1 MFTKYHFT
9 LTVIMLINL
18 CGCYTV
24 TPSGKT
30 AAIGSKDC
38 NVSLNFSRFPTNT
51 ENYCKFIEAIEV
63 LGDRQAA
70 VVRRHLIHIFS
81 FGFNFTFT
89 CNERFFLR
97 RVPSHLSFVDFATL
111 SRVFRIPRASLA
123 CNNPPVVSL
132 RVSRRA
138 TSVESCAKI
147 FSCDETSTNEN
158 CI

>member
-70 VVRRHLIHIFS
+70 VVRRHLIHIF
-81 FGFNFTFT
+81 FIRIQFHF
-89 CNERFFLR
+89 
-97 RVPSHLSFVDFATL
+97 HL
-111 SRVFRIPRASLA
+111 
-123 CNNPPVVSL
+123 
-132 RVSRRA
+132 
-138 TSVESCAKI
+138 
-147 FSCDETSTNEN
+147 
-158 CI
+158 